1 MQLSKLKLPS
11 NLWSVAGL
19 LVCSLVG
26 LSHAHAQSGRWQQAA
41 NYQMEIDFDVKDHTF
56 DGQQQLTLTNNSPDT
71 LFRVFYHLYFNAFQ
85 PGSVMDVRSTTI
97 ADADPRVG
105 NRISSLKPNEIGFL
119 RVMKLSHDGQAVDFV
134 EEGTILEVNLN
145 KPILPGAKATFAM
158 EFKGQVPL
166 QIRRSGR
173 DNSEGIAYSMAQWY
187 PKMCQY
193 DEQGWHA
200 NPYVGREFYGIWGDF
215 DVKITIDKDYVLGG
229 TGYLQ
234 NADEIGH
241 GYTDKVVTPKG
252 RKLTWHFKAPRVHDF
267 MWAADPDY
275 THKTFKRADGM
286 VMHFYYQPGDRTTDN
301 WEALPRIMDR
311 AFDFINRTYGQY
323 PYQQYS
329 FVQGGDG
336 GMEYPM
342 STLITGERT
351 LVSLVGVSVH
361 ELMHSWFQMVLAS
374 NECLY
379 AWMDEGF
386 TSYASNEVMNYLRR
400 ERLIPGNAADNPH
413 IGANQSHIAFTGS
426 GGAEPLSVHA
436 DHFQT
441 NSAYGVA
448 AYVKGEVFL
457 HQMQYIVGRQA
468 FDRGMLR
475 YFNDWKF
482 RHPNPNDFVRVMEKE
497 SGLELDWYRE
507 YMVNTTHLAD
517 YAVEAIQEGSRKN
530 TAEVVLKRVGV
541 MPMPIDVVINL
552 TDGSSMYFSIPLD
565 LMRGAK
571 QVDGNTQ
578 WTTAP
583 DWPWTNYTYNLSLP
597 VEPSKIK
604 SVEIDPSLRMADA
617 DRDNNRRMP

>member
-1 MQLSKLKLPS
+1 
-11 NLWSVAGL
+11 
-19 LVCSLVG
+19 
-26 LSHAHAQSGRWQQAA
+26 
-41 NYQMEIDFDVKDHTF
+41 
-56 DGQQQLTLTNNSPDT
+56 
-71 LFRVFYHLYFNAFQ
+71 
-85 PGSVMDVRSTTI
+85 
-97 ADADPRVG
+97 
-105 NRISSLKPNEIGFL
+105 
-119 RVMKLSHDGQAVDFV
+119 
-134 EEGTILEVNLN
+134 
-145 KPILPGAKATFAM
+145 
-158 EFKGQVPL
+158 
-166 QIRRSGR
+166 
-173 DNSEGIAYSMAQWY
+173 
-187 PKMCQY
+187 
-193 DEQGWHA
+193 
-200 NPYVGREFYGIWGDF
+200 
-215 DVKITIDKDYVLGG
+215 
-229 TGYLQ
+229 
-234 NADEIGH
+234 
-241 GYTDKVVTPKG
+241 
-252 RKLTWHFKAPRVHDF
+252 
-267 MWAADPDY
+267 
-275 THKTFKRADGM
+275 
-286 VMHFYYQPGDRTTDN
+286 
-301 WEALPRIMDR
+301 
-311 AFDFINRTYGQY
+311 
-323 PYQQYS
+323 
-329 FVQGGDG
+329 
-336 GMEYPM
+336 MEYPM

-507 YMVNTTHLAD
+507 YMVNTTHLTD